1 MEFYVVNN
9 ETSVNGMADKFVSFL
24 KETGAVSL
32 QPYEAAVE
40 LFSAR
45 KAEFIDGDYYIIGNT
60 FIFDNVYYDEKP
72 VVLAKNDSN
81 LVDFKRTDVVSLEML
96 KVFLRKLI
104 AGWVEDLFLKGSHF
118 SSDTT
123 EDEQRKEIMHD
134 MCYWNDTFDTSW
146 TAFDPDDR
154 ACSYWIGQYK
164 TKEDREGL
172 FV

>member
-9 ETSVNGMADKFVSFL
+9 ETSVNGMVDKFVSFL

-81 LVDFKRTDVVSLEML
+81 LVDFKRQMLCHWRCLRFFLESLLQVGL
-96 KVFLRKLI
+96 KTY
-104 AGWVEDLFLKGSHF
+104 S
-118 SSDTT
+118 
-123 EDEQRKEIMHD
+123 
-134 MCYWNDTFDTSW
+134 
-146 TAFDPDDR
+146 
-154 ACSYWIGQYK
+154 
-164 TKEDREGL
+164 
-172 FV
+172 